1 MKTEFKIGLAIVLG
15 IFLLYWGVNYLKGK
29 DVFSSENKYYVV
41 YDNTEGLLA
50 TRPITINGYQV
61 GQVSDISFVPDASGK
76 LLVTLN
82 VGNDF
87 PITQGTVAKIY
98 SASIMGE
105 KSISLTV
112 NKGAPLALSG
122 DTLVSA
128 TERDLTEEVNMQLAP
143 IKARTEELLGTL
155 DTVIGLASGFL
166 DERTSQ
172 NFKST
177 FESLTKTFAS
187 VEASAAE
194 VSDYLGDNKG
204 NFDAMSKNFRIL
216 SEELAAKSKDISSTI
231 TNLEAISDSLAN
243 AKLTETVNNMESIT
257 ARFDRLMAE
266 LETGEGAASKLIYDE
281 EVYAN
286 MKKAT
291 ENLNRLLLDIKYNP
305 NKYLHVSMFGSRTR
319 YTEEEIQAIEEAME
333 GSNPEK

>member
-1 MKTEFKIGLAIVLG
+1 M
-15 IFLLYWGVNYLKGK
+15 GVNYLKGK
-29 DVFSSENKYYVV
+29 DVFSTENKYYVV

-61 GQVSDISFVPDASGK
+61 GQVSAISFLPDASGR

-172 NFKST
+172 NFKAT

-204 NFDAMSKNFRIL
+204 NFDAVSENFRIL
-216 SEELAAKSKDISSTI
+216 SEELASKAKTSAAPLLTSKPFQI
-231 TNLEAISDSLAN
+231 
-243 AKLTETVNNMESIT
+243 V
-257 ARFDRLMAE
+257 
-266 LETGEGAASKLIYDE
+266 
-281 EVYAN
+281 
-286 MKKAT
+286 
-291 ENLNRLLLDIKYNP
+291 
-305 NKYLHVSMFGSRTR
+305 
-319 YTEEEIQAIEEAME
+319 
-333 GSNPEK
+333 

>member
-1 MKTEFKIGLAIVLG
+1 
-15 IFLLYWGVNYLKGK
+15 
-29 DVFSSENKYYVV
+29 
-41 YDNTEGLLA
+41 
-50 TRPITINGYQV
+50 
-61 GQVSDISFVPDASGK
+61 
-76 LLVTLN
+76 
-82 VGNDF
+82 
-87 PITQGTVAKIY
+87 
-98 SASIMGE
+98 
-105 KSISLTV
+105 
-112 NKGAPLALSG
+112 SG

-194 VSDYLGDNKG
+194 VSEYLGDNKG
-204 NFDAMSKNFRIL
+204 NFDAMSENFRTL

-231 TNLEAISDSLAN
+231 TNLEAISDSLAS
-243 AKLTETVNNMESIT
+243 AKLTETINNMESIT

-281 EVYAN
+281 EVYVN

-291 ENLNRLLLDIKYNP
+291 
-305 NKYLHVSMFGSRTR
+305 
-319 YTEEEIQAIEEAME
+319 
-333 GSNPEK
+333 